1 MVKNLHL
8 LSSGNAALADR
19 CRDFEALMESLNQ
32 LASVADRRTAA
43 RAAALQSKLNDFA
56 AKVILVGQV
65 KAGKSALTNVL
76 AGSPGLLP
84 SDVNPWTSVVTNVHI
99 NNPLP
104 QADGDAPIRS
114 RFTFLNQEDW
124 NALIKGGG
132 RLGELANR
140 AGASDEMQDIERQ
153 VMEMRAKTER
163 RLGKHFE
170 FLLGQTHDYGYV
182 DTELVERYV
191 SLGDDDEVTD
201 DVSAATG
208 RFADITKTA
217 ELFVD
222 IPAYAMPMALCDTP
236 GVNDTF
242 MMREQITIRSLR
254 GAELCVVV
262 LAAHQALA
270 TVDVALLRILS
281 NLEKRQIVLFI
292 NRIDELQDPA
302 SQIPEI
308 QESITRTLKANRIE
322 NDVPIVF
329 GSALW
334 AEAALTG
341 DMGRLP
347 EDSLSVLEV
356 YLGQLPDV
364 EGLGVD
370 EAVWRASGLSTL
382 LHTLGERISE
392 GSASHVYER
401 LRRRTQNLAN
411 ETRAVLNAS
420 MAGGNLKQSA
430 DLGGRN
436 PADVINNIAVDQGR
450 QLGELCD
457 QLHQDLLARMER
469 AQEDFV
475 KRAADSL
482 ITYCER
488 YGEQGTWTYD
498 PAGLRMLHRSAYAS
512 FSRNLKS
519 RAGKLFGDTT
529 HEVEAVYRA
538 VLGEELKD
546 FNIQA
551 PVPPRTPAPV
561 GLGKT
566 LALDLKGNWWRRWW
580 QKHRGFEAMTNEY
593 VELIRAETRLIIA
606 ELIQSQV
613 PEVLEEC
620 RTAYNEFMHEQIEM
634 IGRIAGQNSGAV
646 TEFNPA
652 KPPEQAS
659 DVCAGIIE
667 TLEKKIA

>member
-8 LSSGNAALADR
+8 LSAGNAAVADR
-19 CRDFEALMESLNQ
+19 CRDFAALSESLKQ
-32 LASVADRRTAA
+32 LSSVADKRTAS
-43 RAAALQSKLNDFA
+43 RAALLQAKLDEFS

-104 QADGDAPIRS
+104 QPASDAPIKS
-114 RFTFLNQEDW
+114 RFTFLNKDDW
-124 NALIKGGG
+124 GALIKGGG

-140 AGASDEMQDIERQ
+140 AGASDELKDIERQ
-153 VMEMRAKTER
+153 ILEMRDKTER

-170 FLLGQTHDYGYV
+170 HLLGQSHDYGYV
-182 DTELVERYV
+182 DTELMERYV
-191 SLGDDDEVTD
+191 SLGDGDELGDASTG
-201 DVSAATG
+201 TG

-217 ELFVD
+217 ELFLD
-222 IPAYAMPMALCDTP
+222 IPAYEMPMELCDTP

-270 TVDVALLRILS
+270 TVDVALMRILS
-281 NLEKRQIVLFI
+281 NLEKRQIVLFV
-292 NRIDELQDPA
+292 NRIDELQNPA
-302 SQIPEI
+302 SQLPEI
-308 QESITRTLKANRIE
+308 SESIARTLKSNRIE
-322 NDVPIVF
+322 HNVPIIF
-329 GSALW
+329 GSAKW

-341 DMGRLP
+341 DLDALP
-347 EDSLSVLEV
+347 EESRNVLAA
-356 YLGQLPDV
+356 YLDHLKHL
-364 EGLGVD
+364 EGMEYV
-370 EAVWRASGLSTL
+370 EAVWQASGLPNL
-382 LHTLGERISE
+382 LHTLGERISQ
-392 GSASHVYER
+392 GSAGHVYER

-411 ETRAVLNAS
+411 ETRAVLAAPRPGAVRALS
-420 MAGGNLKQSA
+420 I
-430 DLGGRN
+430 DLDDRN
-436 PADVINNIAVDQGR
+436 PADVINNIAHVQGR
-450 QLGELCD
+450 QLGALCD
-457 QLHQDLLARMER
+457 QLHDDLLARMER

-475 KRAADSL
+475 KRATDSL

-519 RAGKLFGDTT
+519 RAGKLFDETT
-529 HEVEAVYRA
+529 QEVETVYRA
-538 VLGEELKD
+538 VLGDKLQD
-546 FNIQA
+546 FRIEA
-551 PVPPRTPAPV
+551 PVPPRPPAPV

-566 LALDLKGNWWRRWW
+566 LALDLQGNWWRRWW
-580 QKHRGFEAMTNEY
+580 QKRRGFDAMANEY
-593 VELIRAETRLIIA
+593 IDLIRAETQLIIT

-620 RTAYNEFMHEQIEM
+620 RMAYNEFMHEQIEM
-634 IGRIAGQNSGAV
+634 IGRIASQGTDGAP
-646 TEFNPA
+646 EFPA
-652 KPPEQAS
+652 PERPERAE
-659 DVCAGIIE
+659 DVCAGIVE
-667 TLEKKIA
+667 NLEQQIA